1 MKLTVINPVFSKITN
16 PEMVKPLLGFQKEFW
31 KKEMYRK
38 IRKKYM
44 HYMITREGYFF
55 TGFIPRISDWAKNVN
70 VSLEIENNSYLGI
83 SPNKS
88 FFIKNITFRQDQISL
103 INKAVEKRR
112 GLLIAPTGSGKTIVA
127 AGIIS
132 NFIDEGIKVLFL
144 CHTLS
149 LLNQTEKEFK
159 KMGLNTSK
167 TGAGEIDL
175 SGQIVIAMMQTF
187 GKLDPKTYRD
197 KFDIVIVDE
206 AHHISSETGTYHKIL
221 KNVLAPIRFGFTATP
236 PTNPEAKL
244 VCEGLIGPII
254 GETTM
259 KEGKEKEFLSE
270 PKVRLVSVPK
280 KDSLQDMRLYKDIYD
295 AGIVNNRVRNR
306 MIANIVEEYN
316 KEGKTCLV
324 YVNRIEHLDMLMNMG
339 NDSWEKVLGETEG
352 ELRESLR
359 NRLNSKNIKC
369 IVTTTV
375 WKEGVNIPSLDVII
389 NAAGGKSE
397 ISILQT
403 IGRGLRRTKDK
414 NTVVIVD
421 FLDSGRYLSEHAIE
435 RLSIYSQNGWI

>member
-1 MKLTVINPVFSKITN
+1 MKLTIINAVFSKITP
-16 PEMVKPLLGFQKEFW
+16 PEIFKPLLCFQKEFW

-38 IRKKYM
+38 VRRQYP
-44 HYMITREGYFF
+44 HYMITKEGYFL
-55 TGFIPRISDWAKNVN
+55 TGSVPRIIDWAKSKGL
-70 VSLEIENNSYLGI
+70 SLDIEDNSYYGI

-88 FFIKNITFRQDQISL
+88 FSIENIKFRPDQISL
-103 INKAVEKRR
+103 INNAVEKRR

-435 RLSIYSQNGWI
+435 RLSIYSQNGWT